1 MEQFNFFVTFVP
13 RGTILGVVKYGKIR
27 YNKNEVK
34 YVALDGIAVSA
45 LVYEFNNIF
54 DDGRIDKVLQPE
66 RDEISLVIRS
76 KGKNRRLTMSASA
89 STPRVHITDTVK
101 ENPEKAPMFCMLLRK
116 HLTNGK
122 IIGFSQP
129 DFERVLIMTAESKT
143 ELGDLTEKHL
153 IIEIMGRHSNII
165 LTDGENKVLGS
176 IKHIDFSV
184 SRVRQLIPGMLY
196 EAPPSQGKINPLNVT
211 KDEIF
216 ELAKD
221 WETEGGEFL
230 LDKFTGIGPL
240 SARELS
246 YRALNGRDVP
256 LYTLNNDEK
265 RKFADNIYNEFQ
277 KIKNNEFEPVL
288 LSKSENKI
296 WDFSPINITHYGNGL
311 IVNSCESL
319 NKAIDS
325 FYSTKD
331 YQERMAQKTADLM
344 KFLSNNIKRCQK
356 KLALQQRKLKDC
368 ENKEQDKIYGE
379 LIMGNL
385 HLIRDNSEFAEVPN
399 YYDNMKIIKIP
410 LKRELSPSQNAQNYF
425 TKYRKAQNAE
435 VMTKEQIKLSEEEL
449 DYLESVTESLSRAE
463 NEKEITEIRDELLS
477 QGYLVRRKEKSKMRK
492 VTRSEPL
499 SFTIRDGFE
508 VFVGKNNMQNDELTL
523 RTSKANDLWFH
534 TKNIHGSHTVLKT
547 NGKTPSDDVIVE
559 AAKLCAYYSKA
570 KNSANVPVDYTL
582 IKYVKKPSGAKP
594 GMVIYVNYNTVN
606 VKPCSIEEIE
616 KERL

>member
-1 MEQFNFFVTFVP
+1 M
-13 RGTILGVVKYGKIR
+13 
-27 YNKNEVK
+27 
-34 YVALDGIAVSA
+34 ALDGIAIRA
-45 LVYEFNNIF
+45 LTHELNNIF
-54 DDGRIDKVLQPE
+54 IGGRIDKVLQPE
-66 RDEISLVIRS
+66 RDEISMVIRS

-89 STPRVHITDTVK
+89 STPRVHITETVK

-129 DFERVLIMTAESKT
+129 DFERVISMTAESKT
-143 ELGDLTEKHL
+143 EMGDLTEKHL

-165 LTDGENKVLGS
+165 LTDRENKVLGS

-196 EAPPSQGKINPLNVT
+196 EAPPSQGKINPMEIS
-211 KDEIF
+211 KDDIAES
-216 ELAKD
+216 AKS
-221 WETEGGEFL
+221 WEMDASDFL

-240 SARELS
+240 SAREIA
-246 YRALNGRDVP
+246 YRALNGRDLPVY
-256 LYTLNNDEK
+256 LLKSDEK
-265 RKFADNIYNEFQ
+265 AEFAANIYEEFQ
-277 KIKNNEFEPVL
+277 KIKNNEFAPVL

-311 IVNSCESL
+311 IVKPCESL
-319 NKAIDS
+319 NEAIDE

-385 HLIRDNSEFAEVPN
+385 HLIEDGSEYCEVPN
-399 YYDNMKIIKIP
+399 YYDNMNTVKIS
-410 LKRELSPSQNAQNYF
+410 LKPELSPTKNAQYYF

-435 VMTKEQIKLSEEEL
+435 VMTTEQIKLSEEEL
-449 DYLESVTESLSRAE
+449 DYLESVMESLSRAE
-463 NEKEITEIRDELLS
+463 NEKEVTEIRDELLS
-477 QGYLVRRKEKSKMRK
+477 QGYLVCRKEKSKIRK
-492 VTRSEPL
+492 ITRSSPF
-499 SFTIRDGFE
+499 SFTICDGFE
-508 VFVGKNNMQNDELTL
+508 VLVGKNNMQNDELTL
-523 RTSKANDLWFH
+523 RMTKPNDLWFH

-547 NGKTPSDDVIVE
+547 NGQTPSDDVIVE

-570 KNSANVPVDYTL
+570 KNSANVPVDYTK
-582 IKYVKKPSGAKP
+582 IRNVKKPNGAKP

-616 KERL
+616 SDRK